1 MMTPMS
7 LTDKYTPPRNKERKS
22 MAKPKGIVK
31 KDGGYKVY
39 LDTYG
44 KRVYIGFYKEIE
56 HAKKALEDVKLKTD
70 DT

>member
-1 MMTPMS
+1 
-7 LTDKYTPPRNKERKS
+7 